1 MAGTLVSAAI
11 DGALLTLV
19 YLAFKAFAC
28 AVCKTKFCIKA
39 EALLCAFVFYIG
51 VLISVLITDDMYCLY
66 ESRHGAV
73 HLDVYLGNFQAHML
87 NLIPFKTIAE
97 QLQSV
102 LSGSGGISPALNLAA
117 NFLLFAPMPVF
128 IMAVNKKLG
137 AFASA
142 MLTLC
147 CVLGVELVQF
157 FIGRSADIDD
167 VILNMAGAVICVSVY
182 QLIKKN
188 IRSKAS

>member
-1 MAGTLVSAAI
+1 
-11 DGALLTLV
+11 
-19 YLAFKAFAC
+19 
-28 AVCKTKFCIKA
+28 
-39 EALLCAFVFYIG
+39 
-51 VLISVLITDDMYCLY
+51 
-66 ESRHGAV
+66 
-73 HLDVYLGNFQAHML
+73 ML

-128 IMAVNKKLG
+128 IMAVNKKLS